1 LARHEGTTNLRS
13 KGFSNDGRMKGYDKT
28 VKPKILLVDDE
39 VQLLAQMRWIL
50 DADYEI
56 QTATTEE
63 DALNAFSTLRPSVA
77 VVDLSLNRA
86 NPLDLGG
93 LRLIDK
99 FLEQQPATRIIVITG
114 NEDDSNALRAV
125 RLGAYDYYSKPIRL
139 TDLKVMIQRAIEVSR
154 IHQRLHENRDALDQ
168 GPVAL
173 PPSDSR
179 LDIESFSREVNLKL
193 AKKAIELEFVK
204 KALAKNNGIVSR
216 AARELGIS
224 RVNLYELI
232 EKHNIGIQEFKNN
245 RSRSLR

>member
-1 LARHEGTTNLRS
+1 VY
-13 KGFSNDGRMKGYDKT
+13 KD

-56 QTATTEE
+56 QTATNEE
-63 DALNAFSTLRPSVA
+63 DALHAFNTFHPSVA
-77 VVDLSLNRA
+77 VVDLCLNRA

-99 FLEQQPATRIIVITG
+99 FLEKQPATRIIVVTG
-114 NEDDSNALRAV
+114 NEDDTNALRAV

-154 IHQRLHENRDALDQ
+154 IHQRLHETREESESRFQSASN
-168 GPVAL
+168 GPL
-173 PPSDSR
+173 PQSSDG

-193 AKKAIELEFVK
+193 AKRAIELEFVK

-245 RSRSLR
+245 RQRPLR

>member
-1 LARHEGTTNLRS
+1 
-13 KGFSNDGRMKGYDKT
+13 

-39 VQLLAQMRWIL
+39 VQLLAQMRWVL
-50 DADYEI
+50 DADYDI

-63 DALNAFSTLRPSVA
+63 DALHLFGIMHPSVA

-99 FLEQQPATRIIVITG
+99 FLEQQPATRVIVITG

-139 TDLKVMIQRAIEVSR
+139 ADLKVMIQRAVEVSR
-154 IHQRLHENRDALDQ
+154 IHQRLHDSRAGAD
-168 GPVAL
+168 GSHPS
-173 PPSDSR
+173 PPSDTP
-179 LDIESFSREVNLKL
+179 LPQPEEVGEIESFSREVNLKL

-245 RSRSLR
+245 RPRPLR

>member
-1 LARHEGTTNLRS
+1 
-13 KGFSNDGRMKGYDKT
+13 

-56 QTATTEE
+56 QTATNEE
-63 DALNAFSTLRPSVA
+63 DALSIFTTLRPSVA

-99 FLEQQPATRIIVITG
+99 FLEQQPATRIIVVTG

-154 IHQRLHENRDALDQ
+154 IHQRLHESRDGIDEGLKSAVQ
-168 GPVAL
+168 NGPLSQPGDLA
-173 PPSDSR
+173 

-245 RSRSLR
+245 RTRPLR

>member
-1 LARHEGTTNLRS
+1 
-13 KGFSNDGRMKGYDKT
+13 
-28 VKPKILLVDDE
+28 VDDE

-50 DADYEI
+50 DADYEV
-56 QTATTEE
+56 QTATNEE
-63 DALNAFSTLRPSVA
+63 DALSAFDTFRPAVA
-77 VVDLSLNRA
+77 VVDLCLNRST
-86 NPLDLGG
+86 PLDLGG

-99 FLEQQPATRIIVITG
+99 FLEQQPATRIIVVTG

-154 IHQRLHENRDALDQ
+154 IHQRLYETQREVEGRSAAVNSGGSAQ
-168 GPVAL
+168 AANGPE
-173 PPSDSR
+173 
-179 LDIESFSREVNLKL
+179 IESFSREVNLKL

-245 RSRSLR
+245 RQRPLR

>member
-1 LARHEGTTNLRS
+1 
-13 KGFSNDGRMKGYDKT
+13 

-56 QTATTEE
+56 QTATNEE
-63 DALNAFSTLRPSVA
+63 DALNAFTTFHPSVA
-77 VVDLSLNRA
+77 VVDLSLNRS

-99 FLEQQPATRIIVITG
+99 FLEQQPATRIIVVTG

-139 TDLKVMIQRAIEVSR
+139 TDLKVMIQRAIEVGR
-154 IHQRLHENRDALDQ
+154 IYQRLHEQQDESDGRLHSPVHS
-168 GPVAL
+168 GPVAQ
-173 PPSDSR
+173 PADNGVE
-179 LDIESFSREVNLKL
+179 IESFSREVNLKL

-245 RSRSLR
+245 RQRPLR